1 VAARS
6 IQQNGGEMAKLTF
19 LGAAGCV
26 TGSKYLVEAA
36 GKRLLVDCGLFQG
49 TSELKDRNWKPL
61 PVDPKT
67 IDYLVLTHA
76 HLDHTGWLP
85 VLVKAGYHGPIFAN
99 PATIELT
106 TILLKDSA
114 HLQEEDTLHAQKG
127 NYSRHANP
135 EPLYTTEDVD
145 PVLKL
150 MKAMPRSGGFDIVTG
165 GREAADTPEFHMDS
179 YDAGHILGSS
189 SLVLTITEGGKK
201 TVVIFSGDIGRYEQP
216 ILNDPAT
223 PAAKA
228 DALICESTYGDREH
242 ETGDPAEMLAG
253 IVNRVAK
260 RGGSIVIPAFA
271 IGRTQTF
278 MYYLRQLEDQQR
290 IPRLPVYVDSP
301 MALSATDLY
310 LKHREDHDLEY
321 SRLENAEKGDPLS
334 VHEFHLTRS
343 VEESKAINDVKT
355 PCIIISA
362 SGMVTGGRVLHHLA
376 QRLPDARNAVIL
388 AGFQAEGTR
397 GRALQEGAKV
407 LHLFG
412 QTVAVNAEIV
422 EMGQFSAHA
431 GKSELL
437 RWLAALPAP
446 PKQTYLTHGEP
457 AAAQS
462 LQQAIQEKFH
472 WKAAVAKYL
481 DTVDLG

>member
-1 VAARS
+1 
-6 IQQNGGEMAKLTF
+6 MAKLTF

-49 TSELKDRNWKPL
+49 TNELKDRNWKPL

-67 IDYLVLTHA
+67 IDYAVLTHA

-85 VLVKAGYHGPIFAN
+85 VLVRDGYRGSIFAN

-106 TILLKDSA
+106 EILLKDSA
-114 HLQEEDTLHAQKG
+114 HLQEEETEHAKAK
-127 NYSRHANP
+127 NYSRHA
-135 EPLYTTEDVD
+135 EPRSLYTPDDVD
-145 PVLKL
+145 PVLKQL
-150 MKAMPRSGGFDIVTG
+150 KTMPRSGGFDIS
-165 GREAADTPEFHMDS
+165 PEFHVAS
-179 YDAGHILGSS
+179 FDAGHILGSS
-189 SLVLTITEGGKK
+189 SLELTIREGGKNI
-201 TVVIFSGDIGRYEQP
+201 VVVFSGDIGRYGQP
-216 ILNDPAT
+216 ILKDPTT
-223 PAAKA
+223 PPSNAAV
-228 DALICESTYGDREH
+228 LICESTYGDREH
-242 ETGDPAEMLAG
+242 EGGDPEELLAQV
-253 IVNRVAK
+253 VNRVAK

-278 MYYLRQLEDQQR
+278 MYYMRQLEDQQR

-310 LKHREDHDLEY
+310 LRHKEDHDLEFVRQEG
-321 SRLENAEKGDPLS
+321 SDGKGDPLN

-343 VEESKAINDVKT
+343 AEESKAINKVKT

-362 SGMVTGGRVLHHLA
+362 SGMVSGGRVLHHMV

-388 AGFQAEGTR
+388 GGFQAEGTR
-397 GRALQEGAKV
+397 GRALQEGAKS
-407 LHLFG
+407 LNIFG
-412 QTVAVNAEIV
+412 QVVPVCAEIV

-437 RWLAALPAP
+437 RWLTALPAP

-457 AAAQS
+457 AAAQA
-462 LQQAIQEKFH
+462 LQAAIQEKFR
-472 WKAAVAKYL
+472 WKAAVARYL
-481 DTVDLG
+481 DTVPLGA

>member
-1 VAARS
+1 
-6 IQQNGGEMAKLTF
+6 MAKLTF

-49 TSELKDRNWKPL
+49 THELKDRNWKPL
-61 PVDPKT
+61 PIDPKT
-67 IDYLVLTHA
+67 IDYAMLTHA

-85 VLVKAGYHGPIFAN
+85 VLVKAGYRGPLFAN

-106 TILLKDSA
+106 EILLKDSA
-114 HLQEEDTLHAQKG
+114 HLQEEEAENAQRNKW
-127 NYSRHANP
+127 SQHP
-135 EPLYTTEDVD
+135 EPRALYGPDDVD

-150 MKAMPRSGGFDIVTG
+150 LKPMPRSGSFDISPAFRVTS
-165 GREAADTPEFHMDS
+165 F
-179 YDAGHILGSS
+179 DAGHILGSS
-189 SLVLTITEGGKK
+189 SLELTITENGKK
-201 TVVIFSGDIGRYEQP
+201 TVVVFSGDVGRYNQP
-216 ILNDPAT
+216 ILNDPTT
-223 PAAKA
+223 PSSNA
-228 DALICESTYGDREH
+228 DVLLCESTYGDREH
-242 ETGDPAEMLAG
+242 PDGDPAELLAD

-310 LKHREDHDLEY
+310 LKHREDHDLEF
-321 SRLENAEKGDPLS
+321 SREESSGKGDPLS
-334 VHEFHLTRS
+334 VHEFHLARS
-343 VEESKAINDVKT
+343 VEESKSINSVKT

-362 SGMVTGGRVLHHLA
+362 SGMVAGGRVLHHLA
-376 QRLPDARNAVIL
+376 QRLPDPRNAVIL

-412 QTVAVNAEIV
+412 QTVPVCAEIV

-446 PKQTYLTHGEP
+446 PRQTYLTHGEP

-472 WKAAVAKYL
+472 WKAAAAKYL
-481 DTVDLG
+481 DTADLG

>member
-1 VAARS
+1 
-6 IQQNGGEMAKLTF
+6 MAKLTF

-49 TSELKDRNWKPL
+49 TSELKERNWKPL
-61 PVDPKT
+61 SIDPKT
-67 IDYLVLTHA
+67 IDYALLTHA

-85 VLVKAGYHGPIFAN
+85 VLVKDGFRGPIFAN

-106 TILLKDSA
+106 GLLLKDSA
-114 HLQEEDTLHAQKG
+114 HLQVEETENARRNKW
-127 NYSRHANP
+127 SRHA
-135 EPLYTTEDVD
+135 EPRALYEPDDVD
-145 PVLKL
+145 PALRLLKP
-150 MKAMPRSGGFDIVTG
+150 MPRSGGFDISP
-165 GREAADTPEFHMDS
+165 AFHVNS

-189 SLVLTITEGGKK
+189 SLELSINENGKK
-201 TVVIFSGDIGRYEQP
+201 IVVVFSGDIGRYSQP
-216 ILNDPAT
+216 ILKDPVT
-223 PAAKA
+223 PPSNA
-228 DALICESTYGDREH
+228 DVLLCESTYGDREH
-242 ETGDPAEMLAG
+242 ADGDPAELLAG

-310 LKHREDHDLEY
+310 LKHKEDHDLEY
-321 SRLENAEKGDPLS
+321 SREENGGKGDPLD

-343 VEESKAINDVKT
+343 VEESKAINNVKT

-362 SGMVTGGRVLHHLA
+362 SGMVSGGRVLHHLA

-388 AGFQAEGTR
+388 AGFQAVGTR
-397 GRALQEGAKV
+397 GRALLEGAKM
-407 LHLFG
+407 LNLFG
-412 QTVAVNAEIV
+412 QQVPVCAEIV

-437 RWLAALPAP
+437 RWLTAFPAP

-457 AAAQS
+457 EAAQA
-462 LQQAIQEKFH
+462 LQTAIQEKFK
-472 WKAAVAKYL
+472 WKAAVARYL
-481 DTVDLG
+481 DTVELDD

>member
-1 VAARS
+1 MAR
-6 IQQNGGEMAKLTF
+6 LTF

-36 GKRLLVDCGLFQG
+36 GKRLLVDCGIFQG
-49 TSELKDRNWKPL
+49 TQELQDRNYKPL

-67 IDYLVLTHA
+67 IDYQVLTHA

-85 VLVKAGYHGPIFAN
+85 VLVKSGYRGPIYAN

-114 HLQEEDTLHAQKG
+114 HLQEEDTLHARIHKD
-127 NYSRHANP
+127 SRHADP
-135 EPLYTTEDVD
+135 QPLYTSEDVD
-145 PVLKL
+145 PTLKL
-150 MKAMPRSGGFDIVTG
+150 IKSMPRSGAFDIS
-165 GREAADTPEFHMDS
+165 PEFRVNS

-189 SLVLTITEGGKK
+189 SLELTITEGGKK
-201 TVVIFSGDIGRYEQP
+201 TVVVFSGDVGRYNQP
-216 ILNDPAT
+216 ILKDPTT
-223 PAAKA
+223 PPSKA
-228 DALICESTYGDREH
+228 DVLICESTYGDREH
-242 ETGDPAEMLAG
+242 PDGDAAELLAQ
-253 IVNRVAK
+253 IVNRIVK
-260 RGGSIVIPAFA
+260 RGGSIVIPSFA

-290 IPRLPVYVDSP
+290 IPHLPVYVDSP

-310 LKHREDHDLEY
+310 LKYKGDHDQEY
-321 SRLENAEKGDPLS
+321 VRVEGSDGKGDPLS

-343 VEESKAINDVKT
+343 VEESKAINNVKT

-362 SGMVTGGRVLHHLA
+362 SGMVSGGRVLHHLA

-397 GRALQEGAKV
+397 GRALQEGAKSLRLYGRDVPV
-407 LHLFG
+407 L
-412 QTVAVNAEIV
+412 AEIV
-422 EMGQFSAHA
+422 AMGQFSAHA

-437 RWLAALPAP
+437 RWLTAFPAP
-446 PKQTYLTHGEP
+446 PRQTYLTHGEP
-457 AAAQS
+457 AAAQA
-462 LQQAIQEKFH
+462 LQAAIQQKFQ
-472 WKAAVAKYL
+472 WKAAVARYL
-481 DTVDLG
+481 DTVPIRE

>member
-1 VAARS
+1 
-6 IQQNGGEMAKLTF
+6 MAKLTF

-36 GKRLLVDCGLFQG
+36 GPSGTSKKLLVDCGLFQG
-49 TSELKDRNWKPL
+49 TSDLKDRNWKPL
-61 PVDPKT
+61 PVEPKT
-67 IDYLVLTHA
+67 IDYAVLTHA

-85 VLVKAGYHGPIFAN
+85 VLVRDGYRGPIFAN

-106 TILLKDSA
+106 EILLKDSA
-114 HLQEEDTLHAQKG
+114 HLQEEETEHAKAKKW
-127 NYSRHANP
+127 SKHA
-135 EPLYTTEDVD
+135 EPRSLYTPDDVD
-145 PVLKL
+145 PVLRQLKT
-150 MKAMPRSGGFDIVTG
+150 MPRSGCFDIS
-165 GREAADTPEFHMDS
+165 PEFRVCG

-189 SLVLTITEGGKK
+189 SLELTISEGGKK
-201 TVVIFSGDIGRYEQP
+201 IVVVFSGDIGRYGQP
-216 ILNDPAT
+216 ILKDPTT
-223 PAAKA
+223 PPSHA
-228 DALICESTYGDREH
+228 DVLLCESTYGDREH
-242 ETGDPAEMLAG
+242 EAGNPEELLAQV
-253 IVNRVAK
+253 VNRVVK

-290 IPRLPVYVDSP
+290 IPRIPVYVDSP

-310 LKHREDHDLEY
+310 LRHKEDHDLEFAREEG
-321 SRLENAEKGDPLS
+321 SDGRGNPLN

-343 VEESKAINDVKT
+343 AEESKAINKVKT

-362 SGMVTGGRVLHHLA
+362 SGMVSGGRVLHHLV
-376 QRLPDARNAVIL
+376 QRLPDAKNAVIL
-388 AGFQAEGTR
+388 GGFQAEGTR
-397 GRALQEGAKV
+397 GRALQEGAKT
-407 LHLFG
+407 LNIFG
-412 QTVAVNAEIV
+412 QPVPVCAEIV

-457 AAAQS
+457 AAAQA
-462 LQQAIQEKFH
+462 LQAAIQEKFR
-472 WKAAVAKYL
+472 WKADVARYL
-481 DTVDLG
+481 DTVPIGA